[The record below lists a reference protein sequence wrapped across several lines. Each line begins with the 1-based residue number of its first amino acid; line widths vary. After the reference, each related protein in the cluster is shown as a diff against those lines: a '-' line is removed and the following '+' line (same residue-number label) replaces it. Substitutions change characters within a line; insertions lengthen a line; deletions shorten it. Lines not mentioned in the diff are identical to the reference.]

1 MKTPKIEE
9 VREYF
14 KDALEIKD
22 NHGDILK
29 MSKINK
35 KGIYKSGD
43 CFYADD
49 SKDNDFSLYNSFGYA
64 EITKYKE
71 KKDFKTITD
80 NISSLLEYKNKKYGN
95 SALEPLDIFKN
106 KCKAGDR
113 LDDKI
118 ARIKNN
124 STLQKNDVADLIGYL
139 ILTCK
144 ENNWYNFD
152 EFKD

>member
-1 MKTPKIEE
+1 M
-9 VREYF
+9 
-14 KDALEIKD
+14 
-22 NHGDILK
+22 
-29 MSKINK
+29 
-35 KGIYKSGD
+35 
-43 CFYADD
+43 
-49 SKDNDFSLYNSFGYA
+49 YNSFGYA